1 MTALDLG
8 PTSEK
13 PIESAEDLSAIA
25 FSFMAS
31 KALFAGLHVDLFS
44 ELAEGPKSAEELAR
58 AVDVPLNRIVMLTTA
73 LASIGILTRVD
84 DGKIHNSPAAQNFLS
99 KQSKYDFGDYL
110 RYQIDQ
116 QMYPFLLQLNAVMKG
131 NLSDEAIASYKHWM
145 ADEEQA
151 SVYSESQH
159 AGSLGPGRTLARKV
173 DLSAAR
179 SLLDVG
185 GGTGAM
191 TISLC
196 KAYEQLQATIIDF
209 PNVAEIGWRF
219 ISDAGLVDRVRYIPG
234 NAVAVQWPGN
244 QDAILMSYLMS
255 GVPGESVDSLLRNAF
270 ASLAPGG
277 KLIVHDF
284 MVEEDRRGPALA
296 ALWQLQHM
304 AFTPDAQSLSVGW
317 LTKAGTGIGFEVES
331 VDELIPAMTKLVV
344 FTKPA

>member
-1 MTALDLG
+1 MLAQETVTTCD
-8 PTSEK
+8 K
-13 PIESAEDLSAIA
+13 PIESAEDLSSIA
-25 FSFMAS
+25 FGFMGS
-31 KALFAGLHVDLFS
+31 KALFAGLHVDVFS
-44 ELAEGPKSAEELAR
+44 MLADGPKTAEELAK
-58 AVDVPLNRIVMLTTA
+58 AADIPINRVAILTTA
-73 LASIGILTRVD
+73 LASIGLLIIAD
-84 DGKIHNSPAAQNFLS
+84 DKKIRNSPAAQSFLS
-99 KQSKYDFGDYL
+99 KASRYDFGDYL

-131 NLSDEAIASYKHWM
+131 DLSEDAIASYKHWM

-173 DLSAAR
+173 DLSAA
-179 SLLDVG
+179 STLLDVG

-196 KAYEQLQATIIDF
+196 KEYQDLHATIIDF
-209 PNVAEIGWRF
+209 PNVAEIGWGF
-219 ISDAGLVDRVRYIPG
+219 ISEADLVDRVRYIPG
-234 NAVAVQWPGN
+234 NAIEVQWPGS

-255 GVPGESVDSLLRNAF
+255 GVPGENVEGLLFKAF
-270 ASLAPGG
+270 EALSPGG

-304 AFTPDAQSLSVGW
+304 AFTPEARSLSVGW
-317 LTKAGTGIGFEVES
+317 LTDAGKKIGFN
-331 VDELIPAMTKLVV
+331 VDDVDNLIPAMTKLVV
-344 FTKPA
+344 FSKPS